1 MLPPRRT
8 LCPSNLFV
16 GMLIALFV
24 GLFVGVAMIDVAQ
37 AASPRLTSITPR
49 GIQRGAE
56 HELSFNGSSLGD
68 VQDIFFYDAGL
79 EVLEVK
85 GEGNNAKVKVR
96 VAVDCRL
103 GEHVAQVRTASGISD
118 YRTLYVEDLPV
129 VDEVEPN
136 SDFATPQPIAL
147 GHVVNGT
154 ISNED
159 VDYFVVDATQG
170 QRISVEI
177 VAMRLSTA
185 MFDPYVAILDE
196 KRFELATNDDT
207 ALALQDGFA
216 SIVAPADGK
225 YVIEVRESAYAAG
238 NSYRLHV
245 GTFPR
250 PKVPFPA
257 GGKMGEEIEVR
268 FLGVPSG
275 ELTSRV
281 QLPPQNVTDFGV
293 FAQDAGGISPTPNP
307 FRLFEHGN
315 AFEQEP
321 NNEISLGTPAELP
334 LAMNGIIEVPG
345 DVDCFK
351 FAAKKGQVYEVEC
364 FARRVRSGLDPVMN
378 IYFADGRHIAGNDD
392 SRGPD
397 AYIRFTVPEDAEYVI
412 RINDHLGRGGPDL
425 VYRIEFQSV
434 QPTLTLGIPRNERYG
449 QYRQQVFVPKGNR
462 FGTLITANRMNFGGE
477 LLLLGES
484 LPAGITMHCDPMPG
498 NQNTMPVVFEAT
510 ADAELGGA
518 LVDFLAKHADPNQNI
533 RGGFQNRADY
543 LIAEPN
549 QSLYRWKD
557 VDKLAVAVVDEV
569 PFRIEIEIP
578 KVPLV
583 RDGSMNLKIIAHKKE
598 GWDEDINVQ
607 LPFRPPGI
615 GAGPSINLPK
625 GQTEVVYPIN
635 ANGGSEIKS
644 WKVFALG
651 TSQGMWAS
659 SQLTPLDVADAYVR
673 FELQRAACE
682 QGKETF
688 VLCKLNHTT
697 AFEGDAKAELIG
709 MPPKVAIEPMNFN
722 KETAELMFKVTT
734 EADSPV
740 GKHGLFCQ
748 LTIPQNGDVIVSR
761 AGNVELQIDAPLP
774 PPVTTPAPDPAP
786 MPAAVTEAKPE
797 PAKAPEPVPPKPLSR
812 LEKLRLAAQQRQEA
826 RNQPQ

>member
-1 MLPPRRT
+1 MSI
-8 LCPSNLFV
+8 LCRIFY
-16 GMLIALFV
+16 ALTIFS
-24 GLFVGVAMIDVAQ
+24 GVAQCGVGH
-37 AASPRLTSITPR
+37 AASPRLTSVTPR

-56 HELSFNGSSLGD
+56 HELTFIGSSLGD
-68 VQDIFFYDAGL
+68 VQGIFFYDNGL

-85 GEGNNAKVKVR
+85 GEGNNAKAKVR
-96 VAVDCRL
+96 VAPDCRL
-103 GEHVAQVRTASGISD
+103 GEHVAQVRTATGVSD
-118 YRTLYVEDLPV
+118 YRTFYIEDLPV

-136 SDFATPQPIAL
+136 SDFATPQTITL
-147 GHVVNGT
+147 GHVVNGHIT
-154 ISNED
+154 NED
-159 VDYFVVDATQG
+159 VDYFALDAKQG

-216 SIVAPADGK
+216 SIVAPADGT
-225 YVIEVRESAYAAG
+225 YFIEVRESAYAAG
-238 NSYRLHV
+238 NNYRLHV

-257 GGKMGEEIEVR
+257 GGKMGDEVEVR
-268 FLGVPSG
+268 FLGMPSG
-275 ELTSRV
+275 ELAGKV
-281 QLPPQNVTDFGV
+281 QLPTAPVTDFGV
-293 FAQDAGGISPTPNP
+293 FAEDDGGVSPTPNP

-321 NNEISLGTPAELP
+321 NNELVQGTAVELP
-334 LAMNGIIEVPG
+334 LALNGIIETAG

-364 FARRVRSGLDPVMN
+364 FARRIRSGLDPVLN

-425 VYRIEFQSV
+425 VYRIEFQAV
-434 QPTLTLGIPRNERYG
+434 QPALTLGIPRNERYG

-462 FGTLITANRMNFGGE
+462 FGTLITANRTNFGGD
-477 LLLLGES
+477 LVLLGEN

-510 ADAELGGA
+510 VDAQLGGA

-533 RGGFQNRADY
+533 RGGFVNRADY
-543 LIAEPN
+543 LIGEPN

-569 PFRIEIEIP
+569 PFRIEIEQP
-578 KVPLV
+578 NVPLV
-583 RDGSMNLKIIAHKKE
+583 RDGSMNLKIIATKQE
-598 GWDEDINVQ
+598 GWDEDISVQ
-607 LPFRPPGI
+607 LPYRPPGV
-615 GAGPSINLPK
+615 GAGPSVNLPK
-625 GQTEVVYPIN
+625 GQTEVLYPIN
-635 ANGGSEIKS
+635 ANGAAEIKN
-644 WKVFALG
+644 WTVFALA

-659 SQLTPLDVADAYVR
+659 SQLTPLEVADAYVR

-682 QGKETF
+682 QGKETL
-688 VLCKLNHTT
+688 VLCKLNHTRS
-697 AFEGDAKAELIG
+697 FDGEAKAELVG
-709 MPPKVAIEPMNFN
+709 MPPKVTILPMTFT
-722 KETAELMFKVTT
+722 KDTTELTFKVTT
-734 EADSPV
+734 EGESPV

-748 LTIPQNGDVIVSR
+748 LTIPQNGGLIVSR
-761 AGNVELQIDAPLP
+761 AGNVELQIDVPLP
-774 PPVTTPAPDPAP
+774 PAVAQPAPTPPP
-786 MPAAVTEAKPE
+786 MPEATVQTPPA
-797 PAKAPEPVPPKPLSR
+797 PAKAPEPPPAKPLSR
-812 LEKLRLAAQQRQEA
+812 LEKLRLAAQQRQQA
-826 RNQPQ
+826 RNEPQ

>member
-1 MLPPRRT
+1 MSI
-8 LCPSNLFV
+8 LCRILVALAIST
-16 GMLIALFV
+16 GIANC
-24 GLFVGVAMIDVAQ
+24 GVCP
-37 AASPRLTSITPR
+37 AASPRLTSVTPR

-56 HELSFNGSSLGD
+56 HQLTFIGSNLGD
-68 VQDIFFYDAGL
+68 VQDILFYDDGL

-85 GEGNNAKVKVR
+85 GEGNNATVKIR
-96 VAVDCRL
+96 VAPNCRL
-103 GEHVAQVRTASGISD
+103 GEHVAQVRTATGISD
-118 YRTLYVEDLPV
+118 YRTLYIEDLPV

-136 SDFATPQPIAL
+136 SDFNTPQTIAL

-154 ISNED
+154 ITNED
-159 VDYFVVDATQG
+159 VDYFSVDAKQG

-216 SIVAPADGK
+216 SIIAPADGT
-225 YVIEVRESAYAAG
+225 YFIEVRESAYAAG
-238 NSYRLHV
+238 NNYRLHV

-257 GGKMGEEIEVR
+257 GGKMGDEIDVR
-268 FLGVPSG
+268 FLGMPAG
-275 ELTSRV
+275 ELTSKV
-281 QLPPQNVTDFGV
+281 QLPANPVTDFGV
-293 FAQDAGGISPTPNP
+293 FAEDEGGVSPTPNP

-321 NNEISLGTPAELP
+321 NNEVSQGTPVELP
-334 LAMNGIIEVPG
+334 LAFNGIIETAG

-364 FARRVRSGLDPVMN
+364 FARRIRSGLDPVLN
-378 IYFADGRHIAGNDD
+378 LYFADGRHLAGNDD

-412 RINDHLGRGGPDL
+412 RVNDHLGRGGPDL
-425 VYRIEFQSV
+425 VYRIEFQAV
-434 QPTLTLGIPRNERYG
+434 QPALMLGIPRNERYG

-462 FGTLITANRMNFGGE
+462 FGTLITANRMNFGGDLV
-477 LLLLGES
+477 LLAEH
-484 LPAGITMHCDPMPG
+484 LPAGLTMQCDPMPA

-510 ADAELGGA
+510 ADAQLSGA
-518 LVDFLAKHADPNQNI
+518 LIDFLARHADPNQTI
-533 RGGFQNRADY
+533 RGGFVNRADY
-543 LIAEPN
+543 LIGEPN

-569 PFRIEIEIP
+569 PFRIEIEPP

-598 GWDEDINVQ
+598 GWDEDIQVQ
-607 LPFRPPGI
+607 LPYRPPGV
-615 GAGPSINLPK
+615 GAGPSVNLPK
-625 GQTEVVYPIN
+625 GQTEVLYPIN
-635 ANGGSEIKS
+635 ANGAAEIKN
-644 WKVFALG
+644 WKVFALA

-659 SQLTPLDVADAYVR
+659 SQLTPLEITDAYVR

-682 QGKETF
+682 QGKETLL
-688 VLCKLNHTT
+688 LCKLNHTT
-697 AFEGDAKAELIG
+697 AFEGEAKAELVG
-709 MPPKVAIEPMNFN
+709 MPPKVGIEPLSFS
-722 KETAELMFKVTT
+722 KDTTELTFKVTT
-734 EADSPV
+734 EGDSPV
-740 GKHGLFCQ
+740 GKHTLFCQ
-748 LTIPQNGDVIVSR
+748 VTIPQNGDAIVSR
-761 AGNVELQIDAPLP
+761 AGNVELQIDVPLP
-774 PPVTTPAPDPAP
+774 PPVTQPVPTPAAMPEATVQAP
-786 MPAAVTEAKPE
+786 PE
-797 PAKAPEPVPPKPLSR
+797 PAKAPEPPPTKPLSR
-812 LEKLRLAAQQRQEA
+812 LEKLRLAAQQRQES
-826 RNQPQ
+826 RTEQP